1 MRQLTDILIEKVEK
15 VGGKAALG
23 RMLGVSGEAILQYT
37 QGRMPS
43 FSVALKWKEAFDENL
58 IDLMYEEKR
67 LTILEE
73 PMPEYTDLRD
83 ELIQTQRRLL
93 ARKAALLKCMQEK
106 EELYQLIIKNGIK
119 E

>member
-1 MRQLTDILIEKVEK
+1 M
-15 VGGKAALG
+15 
-23 RMLGVSGEAILQYT
+23 
-37 QGRMPS
+37 
-43 FSVALKWKEAFDENL
+43 ALKWKEAFDENL

-93 ARKAALLKCMQEK
+93 ARKAALVKCMQEK